1 MFFRKILGRSLTTA
15 TEKQEL
21 SSRQALQVSTEP
33 RQQLELIP
41 ATPSIQQYPQQMI
54 LRPCYELHFHP
65 PNHPQQLNQPQ
76 APYPQHFY
84 TSLNS
89 SSVSPNQKVLNPFL
103 TSALI
108 QTPSSSPPHTPL
120 FQMATSRDNT
130 ATLINFYLT
139 LLSQSQTPSTPPLT
153 APNPSS
159 QHIYPNSHHTFQSSS
174 STLRESHHTPPTS
187 SHSSNQS
194 LPSFIPTESSSSVH
208 NEIKLLKEENRR
220 LSDKVVLIREK
231 KRQQSH
237 EIEILEDKVGQLKR
251 TNKEMKQ
258 KIVTLKHQ
266 QDDQINLMTQQIE
279 IQREMQSDI
288 QQLFHSY
295 EGKKAGRQ
303 MVVSN

>member
-1 MFFRKILGRSLTTA
+1 MLGRFLTTA
-15 TEKQEL
+15 SEKQEL
-21 SSRQALQVSTEP
+21 SSQQPLQVSTEP
-33 RQQLELIP
+33 GQQLELIP
-41 ATPSIQQYPQQMI
+41 ATSSIQPYPQQII
-54 LRPCYELHFHP
+54 LPPCDELHFYP
-65 PNHPQQLNQPQ
+65 ANQPQQLNQSQ
-76 APYPQHFY
+76 VPYPQHFN

-89 SSVSPNQKVLNPFL
+89 SSVSPSQPVLNPFL
-103 TSALI
+103 TSAFI
-108 QTPSSSPPHTPL
+108 QTPSSPPPPTPS
-120 FQMATSRDNT
+120 FQMPTSQDNT
-130 ATLINFYLT
+130 ATLINSYLT
-139 LLSQSQTPSTPPLT
+139 LLSQSQAPSTPPLT

-220 LSDKVVLIREK
+220 LSDKMMLMREK

>member
-1 MFFRKILGRSLTTA
+1 
-15 TEKQEL
+15 
-21 SSRQALQVSTEP
+21 
-33 RQQLELIP
+33 
-41 ATPSIQQYPQQMI
+41 
-54 LRPCYELHFHP
+54 
-65 PNHPQQLNQPQ
+65 
-76 APYPQHFY
+76 
-84 TSLNS
+84 
-89 SSVSPNQKVLNPFL
+89 
-103 TSALI
+103 
-108 QTPSSSPPHTPL
+108 
-120 FQMATSRDNT
+120 MATSRDNT

-220 LSDKVVLIREK
+220 LSDKVVLMREK

>member
-1 MFFRKILGRSLTTA
+1 MFLRKILGRFLTTA
-15 TEKQEL
+15 PEKQEL
-21 SSRQALQVSTEP
+21 SNQQPLQVSTEP
-33 RQQLELIP
+33 GQQLEIIP
-41 ATPSIQQYPQQMI
+41 ATPSIQRYPQQI
-54 LRPCYELHFHP
+54 LPACDELHFYP
-65 PNHPQQLNQPQ
+65 PNQPQQLNQSQ
-76 APYPQHFY
+76 VPYPQHFN

-89 SSVSPNQKVLNPFL
+89 SSVSPSQPVLNPFL

-108 QTPSSSPPHTPL
+108 QTPSSPPPPTPS
-120 FQMATSRDNT
+120 FQMPTSQDNT
-130 ATLINFYLT
+130 ATLINSYLT
-139 LLSQSQTPSTPPLT
+139 LLSQSQAPSTPPLT

-220 LSDKVVLIREK
+220 LSDKMMLMREK

-258 KIVTLKHQ
+258 KIVTL
-266 QDDQINLMTQQIE
+266 
-279 IQREMQSDI
+279 
-288 QQLFHSY
+288 
-295 EGKKAGRQ
+295 
-303 MVVSN
+303 